1 MKYCHKCPLHQTN
14 QWAYLNIQD
23 DDEDTQA
30 GLDFTQDVDEWHDAE
45 EEVAEVHAVVVPY
58 SRHGETKVKIAKQQE
73 LENWRLLGVFEEV
86 PYTGQ
91 SLMSTRWVI
100 TEKETDGSSKLKAR
114 LVVRGYEEKTDLKS
128 DSPTVHKESL
138 QIFLAITST
147 CIYDIHSIDSFDVY
161 VGFTREE
168 YRQGYIYKTTG
179 SRTNVYMVWLMPL
192 ETGFLV

>member
-1 MKYCHKCPLHQTN
+1 M
-14 QWAYLNIQD
+14 
-23 DDEDTQA
+23 
-30 GLDFTQDVDEWHDAE
+30 
-45 EEVAEVHAVVVPY
+45 
-58 SRHGETKVKIAKQQE
+58 
-73 LENWRLLGVFEEV
+73 FEEV

-168 YRQGYIYKTTG
+168 YRRGYIYKTTG
-179 SRTNVYMVWLMPL
+179 EQNKCVYGLVDASRNW
-192 ETGFLV
+192 FLSVKKELLQLLYLIKA